1 MADNKF
7 YQFCNLSTLNAMSN
21 SAYSSHPQRQN
32 GVGTG
37 MALSSL
43 HNKLFYQVST
53 ITSAL
58 AEVMKN
64 NGYDMGSSIE
74 SSWSATV
81 TQLSNIVTKAFLT
94 ANHYTK
100 AETQSYVTGL
110 LSLYDLSTVV
120 DSKISTAIS
129 GINVTGGG
137 ATVANINDAINNAFN
152 TAGSTTILGG
162 TTFHSKRATETEI
175 QNGTGGQYICPST
188 LKASKYVPILDPSG
202 SDYLIYSEGGYWVR
216 KAWATL
222 SSGFLSASTRNLD
235 NYYTREVSDGKYAL
249 KTNTYT
255 MQEASDNFTTPAE
268 VASQVGGMGFLKPS
282 DIASSKSDDGY
293 IKIPSGSA
301 SSGIQIC
308 WGSFALPSTIGSQT
322 GRVSFASNFTS
333 CFAVTLSGAVLE
345 VSDDNSWLGI
355 VITAKG
361 TSYFEWKAQD
371 RGNSSLTYK
380 TVYYIAIG
388 SY

>member
-1 MADNKF
+1 
-7 YQFCNLSTLNAMSN
+7 
-21 SAYSSHPQRQN
+21 
-32 GVGTG
+32 
-37 MALSSL
+37 
-43 HNKLFYQVST
+43 
-53 ITSAL
+53 
-58 AEVMKN
+58 
-64 NGYDMGSSIE
+64 MGSSIE

-175 QNGTGGQYICPST
+175 QNGTGGNYICPSS
-188 LKASKYVPILDPSG
+188 LKASGWIPLLSPSG
-202 SDYLIYSEGGYWVR
+202 EGYVIYSEGGYWVR
-216 KAWATL
+216 KAWTTL
-222 SSGFLSASTRNLD
+222 SSGFLSASTSNLE
-235 NYYTREVSDGKYAL
+235 NYYTRTVSDGKYAL
-249 KTNTYT
+249 KTDTYT
-255 MQEASDNFTTPAE
+255 QQQASDNFTTPAE
-268 VASQVGGMGFLKPS
+268 VTTQVNGMGFLKPS

-308 WGSFALPSTIGSQT
+308 WGSFDLPSVVGDQSDS
-322 GRVSFASNFTS
+322 VDFPSNFTA
-333 CFAVTLSGAVLE
+333 CFSVTLSGAIFE
-345 VSDDNSWLGI
+345 TADERHWAGI
-355 VITAKG
+355 AVTDKG
-361 TSYFEWKAQD
+361 TSSFSWHAKD
-371 RGNSSLTYK
+371 RGNQTIPER